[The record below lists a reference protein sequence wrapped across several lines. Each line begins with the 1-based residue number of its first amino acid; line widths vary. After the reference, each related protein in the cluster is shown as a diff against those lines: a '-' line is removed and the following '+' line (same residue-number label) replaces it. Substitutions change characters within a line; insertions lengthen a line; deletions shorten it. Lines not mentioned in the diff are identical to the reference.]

1 MIFEFTNFQLSCPF
15 NFGLPWH
22 SFYGLLVKIYFMY
35 TIDVVIETPKG
46 SKYKYKFD
54 EEQNRF
60 RVKKILP
67 TGLAFPYDFGFI
79 PGTKGDDG
87 DPLDVMIFAEDSYL
101 PGSVIECE
109 IIGAI
114 KAKQT
119 SDGETVRND
128 RIMGVPVM
136 IMKKDKEMA
145 LEDFSKD
152 KIRELENFFIYYN
165 KMEEKE
171 FKPLGILSAEET
183 WKIVKE
189 GSEVA

>member
-1 MIFEFTNFQLSCPF
+1 
-15 NFGLPWH
+15 
-22 SFYGLLVKIYFMY
+22 MY
-35 TIDVVIETPKG
+35 TVDVLIETPKG

-54 EEQNRF
+54 EEQNQV
-60 RVKKILP
+60 RVKKMLP

-87 DPLDVMIFAEDSYL
+87 DPLDVLIFAEDSYL
-101 PGSVIECE
+101 PGSVIECK

-128 RIMGVPVM
+128 RIMAVPVM
-136 IMKKDKEMA
+136 TMEKDRELG

-171 FKPLGILSAEET
+171 FKPVGILSAEET
-183 WKIVKE
+183 WKIIKE